1 MLKRYPARLALI
13 AIVVAM
19 CAACSSDGSP
29 TEPGGI
35 GTAPTD
41 FSGQYLGS
49 YNVIACSADPLF
61 SGFCDGFPAGT
72 NLPITLSLTQSHQD
86 VTGTVSLGSLTGT
99 FTGTVSGG
107 VLTATAVMN
116 DLQADGSGGTTV
128 KVTLESWSTTITGST
143 LTGGFKVVFRVPSSS
158 GSATLTAT
166 IQQLI
171 R

>member
-1 MLKRYPARLALI
+1 MLRRYPTRLALM

-19 CAACSSDGSP
+19 CAACSGSTSP
-29 TEPGGI
+29 TEPDAI

-49 YNVIACSADPLF
+49 YLVTACNADPIF
-61 SGFCDGFPAGT
+61 GAFCDGFPAGT
-72 NLPITLSLTQSHQD
+72 TLPITLSLTQSNKD

-107 VLTATAVMN
+107 VMTATAVMN
-116 DLQADGSGGTTV
+116 DLAADSGGTNV

-143 LTGGFKVVFRVPSSS
+143 LTGGFNIVFRVPSLS
-158 GSATLTAT
+158 GNATLTAR
-166 IQQLI
+166 IEQLI

>member
-1 MLKRYPARLALI
+1 MLTRYPARLALM

-19 CAACSSDGSP
+19 CAACSSEGTTP
-29 TEPGGI
+29 TEPGSI

-49 YNVIACSADPLF
+49 YLVTGCSADPIF
-61 SGFCDGFPAGT
+61 DGFCDGFPAGT
-72 NLPITLSLTQSHQD
+72 TLPITLSLTQSSKD
-86 VTGTVSLGSLTGT
+86 VTGTVSLGSLNGT
-99 FTGTVSGG
+99 FTGTVAGG

-116 DLQADGSGGTTV
+116 DLDSGSGGTTV

-143 LTGGFKVVFRVPSSS
+143 LTGGFHVVFRVPSFS
-158 GSATLTAT
+158 GNATLTAT